1 MPKTLLKLKIL
12 FLGSLTTYLL
22 FTAPPALAYELEVKL
37 PGLPASVSDPGEYV
51 RYLFIFGLSLAGF
64 LAVGAVAVG
73 GIKYI
78 LAGSSVGNVTDA
90 RNLIVGAL
98 MGVGLLLGSYLL
110 LYTIDPN
117 LVNLSPRQLDVINVP
132 EPPSPPDSGL
142 TEGATTPPGASEIKC
157 KTNKICQ
164 DIQSGTLNNTLIKD
178 LGSLPIEIT
187 VTETTGSHGCSSQD
201 SCVAGAA
208 CGTSAHCAGRA
219 ADIRISNL
227 NDSQKQQVLQTLS
240 QDKCVDQ
247 LFYAGWPQYCRA
259 GGGQDASKSK
269 SCADH
274 TDHIHYSVKANCA

>member
-142 TEGATTPPGASEIKC
+142 TE
-157 KTNKICQ
+157 
-164 DIQSGTLNNTLIKD
+164 
-178 LGSLPIEIT
+178 
-187 VTETTGSHGCSSQD
+187 TTGSHGCSSQD

>member
-110 LYTIDPN
+110 LYTIDPS
-117 LVNLSPRQLDVINVP
+117 LTNLSPRVPPIGNVAA
-132 EPPSPPDSGL
+132 PPKEQAGVDYGKGQ
-142 TEGATTPPGASEIKC
+142 TTATTQTFIYAITAQMKGTSVKGCLSLAGADFDLCVAQNACNKLASELSQTK
-157 KTNKICQ
+157 NQ
-164 DIQSGTLNNTLIKD
+164 TLI
-178 LGSLPIEIT
+178 GI
-187 VTETTGSHGCSSQD
+187 
-201 SCVAGAA
+201 
-208 CGTSAHCAGRA
+208 
-219 ADIRISNL
+219 
-227 NDSQKQQVLQTLS
+227 QVNA
-240 QDKCVDQ
+240 DKCTVVLKLEKNNQ
-247 LFYAGWPQYCRA
+247 
-259 GGGQDASKSK
+259 
-269 SCADH
+269 
-274 TDHIHYSVKANCA
+274 